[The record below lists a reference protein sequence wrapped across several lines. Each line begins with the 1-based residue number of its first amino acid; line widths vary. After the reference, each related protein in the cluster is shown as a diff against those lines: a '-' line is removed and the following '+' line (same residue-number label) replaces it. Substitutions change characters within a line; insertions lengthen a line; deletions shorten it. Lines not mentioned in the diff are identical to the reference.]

1 MAWGGER
8 WDPGAADNKSH
19 SPASALAQ
27 GRGKR
32 IADGMGSAMVTKGRG
47 EAGLNIVVWI
57 TGYHPNQAVNSTFFS
72 SLTLFSA
79 QSQALP
85 WHPGDGGGLAAQ
97 ALGMEAAF

>member
-72 SLTLFSA
+72 RLPCFLPRARHCPGTLVMVV
-79 QSQALP
+79 ALQP
-85 WHPGDGGGLAAQ
+85 RP
-97 ALGMEAAF
+97 